1 MLVLEAEA
9 IQFEGRRAAILE
21 TRDHRLAAAR
31 IAAHR
36 VDGDGIV
43 RRQQAG
49 IDQRPQQRN
58 AAGRIAAGIGDF
70 SRGPDLVGLVR
81 REFRK
86 AVSPVGGDPKRR
98 RRVEHLGSRSAHA
111 VDQGNGFLRGIVR
124 QAEDDEIHL
133 LHQRPLGAGI
143 LALLLGD
150 AFHHDVVLQ
159 PKALLNAEPRRSGS
173 AVNEH
178 GGLGRGRR
186 RFCGWWLSVRV
197 MARSFRAGSFRWQRP
212 LGLQTRWAVPV
223 SSNARS
229 AARRRRLARQ
239 ATPQS
244 RHSRSR
250 ICAGSA

>member
-9 IQFEGRRAAILE
+9 IQFEGRRAAILK

-70 SRGPDLVGLVR
+70 SGGPDLVGLVR
-81 REFRK
+81 REFGK

-124 QAEDDEIHL
+124 QAEDDEIDL
-133 LHQRPLGAGI
+133 LHQRPLGARI

-150 AFHHDVVLQ
+150 VFHHDVVLQ
-159 PKALLNAEPRRSGS
+159 PKPLRNAEPRRSGA

-178 GGLGRGRR
+178 GGLGRGAD
-186 RFCGWWLSVRV
+186 GLVD
-197 MARSFRAGSFRWQRP
+197 G
-212 LGLQTRWAVPV
+212 LGLMAVGEGHGTVLSSWFV
-223 SSNARS
+223 SLAKACKGRACFIKCAICCAPAS
-229 AARRRRLARQ
+229 A
-239 ATPQS
+239 
-244 RHSRSR
+244 
-250 ICAGSA
+250 CAASDPAIAA

>member
-9 IQFEGRRAAILE
+9 IQFEGRRAAILK

-43 RRQQAG
+43 RRHEAR

-58 AAGRIAAGIGDF
+58 AAGRIAAGIGDLP
-70 SRGPDLVGLVR
+70 RGPDLVGLVR
-81 REFRK
+81 REFGK
-86 AVSPVGGDPKRR
+86 AVSPVAGDPKRR
-98 RRVEHLGSRSAHA
+98 RRVEHLGRRSAHA
-111 VDQGNGFLRGIVR
+111 VDQGYGFLRGIVR

-133 LHQRPLGAGI
+133 LHQRPLGARI

-150 AFHHDVVLQ
+150 AFHDDVVLQ

-178 GGLGRGRR
+178 GRLGRGADA
-186 RFCGWWLSVRV
+186 FW
-197 MARSFRAGSFRWQRP
+197 AGGCR
-212 LGLQTRWAVPV
+212 
-223 SSNARS
+223 
-229 AARRRRLARQ
+229 
-239 ATPQS
+239 
-244 RHSRSR
+244 
-250 ICAGSA
+250 